1 MSKLKE
7 ITGYNRG
14 NKQVMKFTNLVQL
27 PSLPLQD
34 LFELALKDENDNPY
48 IFRLFKPE
56 STSDTLEDVACESIS
71 IDLSDIKEIFIKL
84 TDEQR
89 NIVMHIYYLYKNRSN
104 QDDEEYE
111 ETPKIILLGPA
122 GSGKSTIISFI
133 EKLITWEENK
143 TSDCPQYLKVI
154 KCAFTG
160 KAAANI
166 EGLTLNHI
174 FSIPIYK
181 TRSLSKKRLDTKK
194 EVLQHCVLFICD
206 EISMVGEKT
215 MTNVNSRLQQ
225 IFDNETLYGGRIVLL
240 VGDLYQIDPVRQKPL
255 YPKSKFWT
263 CCEFYELTKIMR
275 QADEKFITALNNFR
289 DSKMTQRD
297 MKLLRSREVQNYD
310 QVPNSAIHLFY
321 ENKRVD
327 EYNNYKLNQSNE
339 KEEVIT
345 AIEDDDKWDPSE
357 LRVKIGIRYMITCNV
372 DVGDGLAN
380 GTTGIVKGF
389 DYDKNGFVSA
399 VWMEFH
405 SDKIGKK
412 TRLEYLNKHKKS
424 GCENW
429 VPIARSKIVM
439 KLKANPKVT
448 KTGGNM
454 FPLKA
459 AEAITVHKSQG
470 QTYHEG
476 VCVHFTKDPYDKLR
490 NDKSLQ
496 YVALTRVTR
505 LEDLYIMGDLDFSV
519 VNSEKFERIEKEI
532 NRLRNENK
540 LKLAF
545 ETFEDTSGDVIVYL
559 NTGSTF
565 HEHHEFITAD
575 RWYSNASLLIFT
587 ETNTS
592 ISDQIEIP
600 NFEIAFRSD
609 VETRT
614 CESTICY
621 KEKGKSV
628 KVVSST
634 KDDENK
640 MYLTLLL
647 FENYL
652 YILAG
657 VKGKMC
663 DKIFTNIIKKIISRY
678 VRGENCI
685 FFIGDFN
692 KNVTPTL
699 IDDFNDLNFK
709 RKISCDIATSE
720 ETQQCDVVFTRNLNI
735 QRDQIGH
742 YQYIPSSHKPIY
754 VKLPPRPELLKSH
767 CKSQVSDGID
777 SDSQSVYSEAQSAYS
792 GSQYADNES
801 QYADSESQ
809 YADSESQSV
818 YRGSQSV
825 YSEAQSAYSGSQ
837 YADNESQYADSESQ
851 YADSESQSVY
861 RGSQSEYSE
870 SQSEYS
876 GPQSVYRGSQSE
888 YSGSQSEHSG
898 SQSEY
903 SESQSVYIGSQSV
916 YSGSQSANSESQSE
930 NGESQPMDSE
940 PDDSQTL
947 SESMEMDDERFP
959 FSFNLK

>member
-34 LFELALKDENDNPY
+34 LYELALKDENDNPY

-71 IDLSDIKEIFIKL
+71 IDLSDIKDIFIKL

-143 TSDCPQYLKVI
+143 TSDCPQNLKVI

-225 IFDNETLYGGRIVLL
+225 IFDDETLYGGRIVLL

-545 ETFEDTSGDVIVYL
+545 ETFDNTSGDIIVYL

-609 VETRT
+609 
-614 CESTICY
+614 STICY

-628 KVVSST
+628 EVVTST

-663 DKIFTNIIKKIISRY
+663 DKIFTNIIKKIISCY
-678 VRGENCI
+678 VMGENCI

-692 KNVTPTL
+692 KNVTPAL
-699 IDDFNDLNFK
+699 KDVFNDLNIK
-709 RKISCDIATSE
+709 RKISYDIATSE
-720 ETQQCDVVFTRNLNI
+720 ETQCDVVFTRNFNI

-742 YQYIPSSHKPIY
+742 YQYIPSSHKPIF
-754 VKLPPRPELLKSH
+754 VKLPPKLELLKSH
-767 CKSQVSDGID
+767 CNSQLSDGID

-792 GSQYADNES
+792 GSQYAD
-801 QYADSESQ
+801 SES
-809 YADSESQSV
+809 
-818 YRGSQSV
+818 
-825 YSEAQSAYSGSQ
+825 
-837 YADNESQYADSESQ
+837 
-851 YADSESQSVY
+851 
-861 RGSQSEYSE
+861 
-870 SQSEYS
+870 
-876 GPQSVYRGSQSE
+876 QSVYRGSQSE
-888 YSGSQSEHSG
+888 YSGSQSEYSG

-903 SESQSVYIGSQSV
+903 SGSQSEYSGSQSEYSGSQSEYSGSQSVYSESQSVYSASQSV
-916 YSGSQSANSESQSE
+916 YNESQSVHNESQSVFSGSQSANSESQSE

-947 SESMEMDDERFP
+947 SESLEMDDERFP
-959 FSFNLK
+959 FSFNFK